1 MGAGK
6 NPNAKDNLINIDKLI
21 VRVANKTIIIKNRQ
35 EEDLAGVLHKA
46 NERKELV
53 IVCHGIAGT
62 KEENFIKQLCG
73 DLEDS
78 YINAFRF
85 DFSGSG
91 ESEGKYIE
99 STTTKQISDLRSVV
113 DYFDKQGFAVGL
125 IGHSRGGMESLL
137 EASDN
142 QRIRFV
148 ISIAGMA
155 YTKKFLERIFPRQR
169 AKIFE
174 GKKFYWDEE
183 QQGKKYPVTPEK
195 VTDLESYNPLIA
207 VKKITCPILFIHG
220 DKDRTIL
227 LEEGEDLYKEAN
239 KPKYI
244 KIFRN
249 ADHCFTNPEHLKAMI
264 KFIINWIKELGIK

>member
-1 MGAGK
+1 M
-6 NPNAKDNLINIDKLI
+6 
-21 VRVANKTIIIKNRQ
+21 ANKTIIIKNQ
-35 EEDLAGVLHKA
+35 QGEDLGGVLHKA
-46 NERKELV
+46 NDKKELV
-53 IVCHGIAGT
+53 IVCHGFAGT
-62 KEENFIKQLCG
+62 KENNSIKQLCE

-78 YINAFRF
+78 DINAFRF

-91 ESEGKYIE
+91 ESGGKYID
-99 STTTKQISDLRSVV
+99 STTTKEISDLRSVV

-125 IGHSRGGMESLL
+125 IGHSRGGMKSLL
-137 EASDN
+137 EASDD
-142 QRIRFV
+142 QRIRLV

-155 YTKKFLERIFPRQR
+155 YPKRFLERMIFPSQKE
-169 AKIFE
+169 KILE
-174 GKKFYWDEE
+174 GKMFYWGEE
-183 QQGKKYPVTPEK
+183 KRGKKYPVTPEK

-227 LEEGEDLYKEAN
+227 LEEGEDLYKKAN

-249 ADHCFTNPEHLKAMI
+249 ANHNFTNPEHLKVMI
-264 KFIINWIKELGIK
+264 KFIINWVKNYGYNNNLK